1 VASTSAFFLK
11 TNRAWVLVCAALAL
25 LIALAVWCASE
36 KAMKMEAAAAVPG
49 HAHFESLEP
58 GDATKIVLE
67 VVDSSPPKTIK
78 GRLLEERTETVYTRT
93 GTLAEAA
100 FDTSTSFVIGKVV
113 DIHAG
118 AVLHITGT
126 VTASHAIQRQIVVL
140 TRYVQVR

>member
-1 VASTSAFFLK
+1 VASTSAFFSK
-11 TNRAWVLVCAALAL
+11 TNRAWVLVCAELAL
-25 LIALAVWCASE
+25 LIAVAVWRASE
-36 KAMKMEAAAAVPG
+36 EAMKMDAAAVPG
-49 HAHFESLEP
+49 HAHFESLKA

-93 GTLAEAA
+93 GTSAEAA
-100 FDTSTSFVIGKVV
+100 FDTSTSFVMGKVV

-126 VTASHAIQRQIVVL
+126 VTASHAIQARQIVVL
-140 TRYVQVR
+140 TGYVQVR